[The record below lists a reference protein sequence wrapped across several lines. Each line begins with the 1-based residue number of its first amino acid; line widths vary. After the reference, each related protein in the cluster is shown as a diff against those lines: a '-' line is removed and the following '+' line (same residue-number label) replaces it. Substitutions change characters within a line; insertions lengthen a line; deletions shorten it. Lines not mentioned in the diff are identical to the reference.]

1 MKTTS
6 KKLTFNGCWSF
17 LLLIL
22 CLWSPTNITAILT
35 QHLSPKDLDLLRMH
49 APRLSSAW
57 AGMDAHFPEE
67 LQARLENGSREWP
80 IGLIAAVPE
89 WKKL

>member
-6 KKLTFNGCWSF
+6 KKLQWMLKFSLTNSF
-17 LLLIL
+17 
-22 CLWSPTNITAILT
+22 LWSPTNITAILT